1 MWLRRAEQRAYPAE
15 AMRGT
20 TMGYPNEKHAATPAV
35 VQRHYGH
42 IRMAALSLAGAL
54 PLPRLDGVPVIE
66 ASPDVVD

>member
-1 MWLRRAEQRAYPAE
+1 MMWLKEAEKTTFPAE

-20 TMGYPNEKHAATPAV
+20 TMGYPNEKHATTPAV

-54 PLPRLDGVPVIE
+54 PLPQLHSLLIAIGP
-66 ASPDVVD
+66 